1 MLYSLK
7 ASSRTRLDLLLR
19 EKVPLL
25 VGKEISNSKLRRLI
39 VSGSVYVGGRQV
51 RIPAFEVFPGSDVKV
66 NIDEE
71 KLFFERKPDD
81 ISFVLTEDDVL
92 FEDDYL
98 IVVSKPANLPTEETI
113 VEGRPSLHSAVV
125 RYLFERQRITAPN
138 AKNPPYAGIMHRLD
152 RGTSG
157 AILFSKTRS
166 VNKALQ
172 QMFACRDVKKKYAA
186 VVCGVPVRK
195 KFTVE
200 FPMAR
205 ISPRSQAAKW
215 GRGPLEAGGQMS
227 RTDFELVSVL
237 EGNLSILDCCLHTG
251 RTHQI
256 RVHLSDSGLPIL
268 GDTLYGGRP
277 YKRIMLHSLSLS
289 FTHPVTKEDISVVS
303 PLPEEFC
310 LLKSRQEE
318 RCGEL

>member
-1 MLYSLK
+1 M

-19 EKVPLL
+19 EKVPLI

-39 VSGSVYVGGRQV
+39 VCGSVYVGGRQV
-51 RIPAFEVFPGSDVKV
+51 RFPAFEVFPGIDVKV

-157 AILFSKTRS
+157 AILFSKSRS
-166 VNKALQ
+166 INKSLQ
-172 QMFACRDVKKKYAA
+172 EMFACRDIKKTYSA

-205 ISPRSQAAKW
+205 VSPKSQAAKW
-215 GRGPLEAGGQMS
+215 GRVPLSAGGQTS

-237 EGNLSILDCCLHTG
+237 EGSLSILDCCLHTG

-268 GDTLYGGRP
+268 GDTLYGGKP
-277 YKRIMLHSLSLS
+277 YKRIMLHSRSLS
-289 FTHPVTKEDISVVS
+289 FSHPVTKENISVVS
-303 PLPEEFC
+303 PLPDEFN
-310 LLKSRQEE
+310 LLKTRQKE
-318 RCGEL
+318 RRVDF